1 MVHKADLSA
10 QRRLVEQHAS
20 ELYDLQAK
28 VRSAIED
35 EDYGQAT
42 HRLQQMAAAT
52 SACGAEIAELVHMVE
67 AVKQRST
74 GENYG

>member
-1 MVHKADLSA
+1 MVHKAELAA

-28 VRSAIED
+28 VRAAIED

-42 HRLQQMAAAT
+42 HRLQQMATAAT
-52 SACGAEIAELVHMVE
+52 ACQAEIQELIVMIGGVQE
-67 AVKQRST
+67 R
-74 GENYG
+74 EP